1 MPSGM
6 DPHRLLVFRQI
17 ARAGSIAG
25 AARALGWTQPAVSQH
40 LRALERQ
47 AGMALVLRRPRGV
60 ELTEA
65 GQVLLRHADA
75 VAVRLHAADDDLAAL
90 AHLRAGTVRLAA
102 FPSASATVVPA
113 AMSLL
118 GRRHPGVDVRLREAE
133 PPQALALLAA
143 GEADLA
149 VTFAHAGQEPAG
161 DPALVRVPLGEDPVL
176 LVLPRSHP
184 HAAGDDGDGDGGDGG
199 SGPDTPVDLRLLAE
213 EKWIAGC
220 ERCAA
225 FLRRTC
231 EEAGFTPDVR
241 HGTDDYVVVQALIAR
256 GLGIGLLPRLALDA
270 FTGPGVAVRP
280 ARGLRPRTLHLVHP
294 READQIP
301 AVRAAVRALRDVL
314 TPARPGRPVPPGS
327 RP

>member
-6 DPHRLLVFRQI
+6 DAHRLLVFRQI
-17 ARAGSIAG
+17 ARAGSISG

-40 LRALERQ
+40 LRALERR

-60 ELTEA
+60 KLTEA
-65 GQVLLRHADA
+65 GELLLRHADA
-75 VAVRLHAADDDLAAL
+75 VAVRLHAAADDLDAL
-90 AHLRAGTVRLAA
+90 AQLRAGTVRLAA

-133 PPQALALLAA
+133 PPQALDLLAA

-149 VTFAHAGQEPAG
+149 VTFAHPGQEPSG
-161 DPALVRVPLGEDPVL
+161 DPALVRIPLGEDPVL

-184 HAAGDDGDGDGGDGG
+184 RAAPGAEGGGG
-199 SGPDTPVDLRLLAE
+199 GPDTPVDLRLLAE

-220 ERCAA
+220 ARCTAN
-225 FLRRTC
+225 LRRAC

-241 HGTDDYVVVQALIAR
+241 HGTDDYVVTQALIAR

-270 FTGPGVAVRP
+270 FTDPGVVVRP
-280 ARGLRPRTLHLVHP
+280 ALGLLPRTLHLVHH
-294 READQIP
+294 REAGQVP
-301 AVRAAVRALRDVL
+301 AVRAAVQALRDVL
-314 TPARPGRPVPPGS
+314 APARPGRP
-327 RP
+327 

>member
-1 MPSGM
+1 M
-6 DPHRLLVFRQI
+6 DPHRLLVFREI

-40 LRALERQ
+40 LRHLERR

-60 ELTEA
+60 QLTEA
-65 GQVLLRHADA
+65 GEVLLRHADA
-75 VAVRLHAADDDLAAL
+75 VATRLHAAADALDAL
-90 AHLRAGTVRLAA
+90 AHLREGTVRLAA

-118 GRRHPGVDVRLREAE
+118 GGRHPGVDVRLREAE
-133 PPQALALLAA
+133 PPEALDLLSA

-149 VTFAHAGQEPAG
+149 VTFSHAGQEPDDRPG
-161 DPALVRVPLGEDPVL
+161 LVREAVGEDPVL

-184 HAAGDDGDGDGGDGG
+184 QAVPAGRPVELRSLAA
-199 SGPDTPVDLRLLAE
+199 

-225 FLRRTC
+225 GLRRAC
-231 EEAGFTPDVR
+231 EEAGFVPDVR
-241 HGTDDYVVVQALIAR
+241 HGTDDYVVTQALIAR
-256 GLGIGLLPRLALDA
+256 GLGVGLLPRLALDA
-270 FTGPGVAVRP
+270 FTAPGVAVHP
-280 ARGLRPRTLHLVHP
+280 VPGLRPRRLHLAHP

-301 AVRAAVRALRDVL
+301 AVRAAVRALRDTL
-314 TPARPGRPVPPGS
+314 AAPA
-327 RP
+327 